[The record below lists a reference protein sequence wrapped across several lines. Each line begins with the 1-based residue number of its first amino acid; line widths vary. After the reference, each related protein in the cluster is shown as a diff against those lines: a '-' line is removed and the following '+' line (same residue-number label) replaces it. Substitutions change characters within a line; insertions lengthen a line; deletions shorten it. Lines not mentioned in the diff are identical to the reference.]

1 MPEHSTLSRPGP
13 PVKRIS
19 GLSVASLHT
28 GPSRTLSGISG
39 RVGHNDL
46 STPASVSRGTVVT
59 IPTEELHMAEE
70 THGQGYKNAKIPYQ
84 EMSSKDRKSQPW
96 EDSSPRQ
103 EQFMSQQ
110 SYATPLPRRFNR
122 HASDMSPT
130 FTAEN
135 EKYMTELR
143 QFIRQHFHILECNR
157 FVPAP
162 GQGGKKIRAVKCK
175 CGGVLTEHAGIS
187 QAKIVKKQTVDLTNI
202 AEMAIVP
209 PELRPYFRREK
220 LDDICPEKFPMLKWG
235 EEAFRKT
242 VTNTFGKIDFVNVEH
257 KGGKKPAKY
266 IRLCADSAVEDVFN
280 LMQDYWKIMEPQA
293 PNLVIS
299 VVGGAKNFKLD
310 GRNRTTFSDG
320 LIKTAKTTSAWL
332 ISSGFNMGVM
342 KAVGQAVQQGQSFA
356 WDNNRMAH
364 RLRCIGIAPWGYI
377 RDRKCLVETNSGQ
390 GQFYAKYRTSN
401 VILHGEPVPLN
412 ADHTHFIFVDDGY
425 RNRYGGVA
433 EMRSKIEQRISAPK
447 SDGGLEIP
455 VVLIVVEGGI
465 DAIEDAKS
473 SVQHDI
479 PVVVCSGT
487 GRAADILAYA
497 YTHTKTSSSGE
508 REMSDKH
515 LKKLREKIIDA
526 YGKAWKAME
535 KETKFTNI
543 KDSVQICCK
552 NPDLM
557 TVFNMNKHDELDLA
571 ILSVLLKKNS
581 GADKHVGD
589 TNQRLNQLR
598 LALTWNRVDIA
609 QEEIFREDVLWEQGS
624 LDQVLTEAIVD
635 DKVAFLKLILEQGII
650 FKEFLTMD
658 RLNILYSKVPKFHP
672 IFKLLHKLTGMSELN
687 LNNVAKLLLK
697 LLDRFD
703 ENEMSVFSDVDGAY
717 VIDNEQEQEKEFL
730 RPYKHLLIYAVL
742 LYRQDLAKFC
752 WEMGDE
758 PVTSAIAVTRL
769 YGAMARHITRD
780 ESNVR
785 DMFHQYKIEFEL
797 LATDVLEECHQSDPD
812 KAMMIVERRSPV
824 WGEMTSLQIAA
835 ASNDQVFLSAEAC
848 QNSITTTWKQGIM
861 SGWSKMFLAIICP
874 LLVLCNMEITNIG
887 TIQLKWYQKLGAF
900 YTSPIAKFCHN
911 LFMHLIFLG
920 IFSYLVL
927 VDLTPDR
934 VTPLEIVCFIWVV
947 SLMVDKIYVFI
958 TFPAPTL
965 MSKLRDWYGMV
976 NYLEALNYLLYIL
989 AFILHLLDFYQAS
1002 KVLYCIN
1009 SVVFILFLTK
1019 FYTASTSIGPKMVM
1033 IQRMLGELQLFI
1045 FVVLVFLLAYGI
1057 AAQGLLYSERSPSW
1071 TILRDVFYYPYWQLY
1086 GELFFDA
1093 IGDDG
1098 DGCDSD
1104 QSMGKCIQGDRD
1116 CLTYHWMVP
1125 FILAA
1130 YLMIGNILLLNLLI
1144 AIFSNV
1150 FHTVEKNSFEIWKF
1164 QMYYLVMEY
1173 NQKTFLAPPLSIF
1186 CHAALAL
1193 KWLYELVCCK
1203 LKHEEQ
1209 FLGRKHLEWLQIFEK
1224 EMMANY
1230 LRLRR
1235 AADQNS
1241 LDTRVQQLE
1250 KRVDMLTK
1258 LIEDEV
1264 IQDQQPELPPELTFV
1279 AGETGQR
1286 LITSRS
1292 SSVLSQAGRS
1302 YNAWPSTLDVMA
1314 VSVAEGATDG
1324 SLKNLSSTHPGPKPQ
1339 AQLLRV
1345 KSGYQLI
1352 HKPTSPVLSRMKSA
1366 PNLLHGQSEKEREHI
1381 DEPVKEVKGDVLDL
1395 DKEKDDTMK
1404 DIDNDKNVGAIGGM
1418 ELTEKE
1424 LEKIRKKEEKELRR
1438 KKRQERKEEKRKKKE
1453 MKEINDK
1460 FDNEMNDVNRPGNT
1474 NKPDRQVTFDLDE
1487 EEAERSR
1494 PMTAPEMFR
1503 SIEIDEQENIAD
1515 NSGRF
1520 EHRSAW

>member
-84 EMSSKDRKSQPW
+84 EMSSKDR
-96 EDSSPRQ
+96 
-103 EQFMSQQ
+103 
-110 SYATPLPRRFNR
+110 
-122 HASDMSPT
+122 
-130 FTAEN
+130 
-135 EKYMTELR
+135 KYMTELR

-535 KETKFTNI
+535 KETKFTGI

-672 IFKLLHKLTGMSELN
+672 IFKLLHKLTGL
-687 LNNVAKLLLK
+687 
-697 LLDRFD
+697 
-703 ENEMSVFSDVDGAY
+703 
-717 VIDNEQEQEKEFL
+717 
-730 RPYKHLLIYAVL
+730 
-742 LYRQDLAKFC
+742 QDLAKFC

-835 ASNDQVFLSAEAC
+835 ASNDQ
-848 QNSITTTWKQGIM
+848 
-861 SGWSKMFLAIICP
+861 
-874 LLVLCNMEITNIG
+874 
-887 TIQLKWYQKLGAF
+887 
-900 YTSPIAKFCHN
+900 
-911 LFMHLIFLG
+911 
-920 IFSYLVL
+920 
-927 VDLTPDR
+927 
-934 VTPLEIVCFIWVV
+934 
-947 SLMVDKIYVFI
+947 FI

-1019 FYTASTSIGPKMVM
+1019 FYTASTSIGPK
-1033 IQRMLGELQLFI
+1033 MLGELQLFI

-1173 NQKTFLAPPLSIF
+1173 NQKTFLAQPLSIF

-1279 AGETGQR
+1279 AG
-1286 LITSRS
+1286 
-1292 SSVLSQAGRS
+1292 S
-1302 YNAWPSTLDVMA
+1302 YNSWPSTLDVMA

-1339 AQLLRV
+1339 AQLLRL
-1345 KSGYQLI
+1345 KSVYQLI